1 MAKPSLSPMSKN
13 SRPKPKNDKLR
24 IKKKT
29 YNMKAIVSGG
39 GSGGHI
45 FPAVA
50 IANAIK
56 KRWPDA
62 DILFVGAEGRMEMEK
77 VPAAGY
83 PIKGLPIA
91 GLQRQLTPANIVK
104 NLQLPFRILKSRRM
118 VKSILRDF
126 APDIV
131 VGVGGFAS
139 EPTLK
144 AAAAMGYKTLLQEQN
159 SYAGLTNKM
168 LARDAQAI
176 CVAYDGMD
184 RFFPKEKIVFTGNPV
199 RADIENMAVSPAEGR
214 AHFGL
219 APEGRVLLSVGGSL
233 GARTINQMVL
243 NHLHFFREN
252 KIQILWQTGRW
263 MYDEA
268 VRAVEAAG
276 VAEWVKVHQF
286 ISRMDMAYAAADV
299 VISRAGAI
307 AISELCLV
315 GKPVILVPSPNVA
328 EDHQTK
334 NALALVDRGAALMVR
349 DADCDNQ
356 CLPRVLELFESVAK
370 RQDMSAAI
378 AALAVRNAADK
389 IVDQIEKVIN
399 AR

>member
-1 MAKPSLSPMSKN
+1 
-13 SRPKPKNDKLR
+13 
-24 IKKKT
+24 
-29 YNMKAIVSGG
+29 MKAIVSGG

-56 KRWPDA
+56 KRWPEA

-83 PIKGLPIA
+83 DIKGLPIA
-91 GLQRQLTPANIVK
+91 GLQRKLTPANIIK
-104 NLQLPFRILKSRRM
+104 NLQLPFRMLKSNHK

-126 APDIV
+126 NPDIV

-144 AAAAMGYKTLLQEQN
+144 AATRLGYKTLLQEQN

-168 LARDAQAI
+168 LARDAQTI
-176 CVAYDGMD
+176 CVAYEGME

-199 RADIENMAVSPAEGR
+199 RAAIEQMNCTREEGL

-219 APEGRVLLSVGGSL
+219 RPDMPVVLVVGGSL
-233 GARTINQMVL
+233 GARSMNQMMLDGLEYIESQQVQY
-243 NHLHFFREN
+243 
-252 KIQILWQTGRW
+252 IWQTGRW
-263 MYDEA
+263 GYNMATAA
-268 VRAVEAAG
+268 VKEGSR
-276 VAEWVKVHQF
+276 VKEHEF
-286 ISRMDMAYAAADV
+286 IQRMDLAYAAADV

-307 AISELCLV
+307 AISELCIV
-315 GKPVILVPSPNVA
+315 GKPVVLIPSPNVA

-334 NALALVDRGAALMVR
+334 NAMALVNKGAAMMVP
-349 DADCDNQ
+349 DVECGTK
-356 CLPRVLELFESVAK
+356 CLPLVAELLADK
-370 RQDMSAAI
+370 GRQASMCEAI
-378 AALAVRNAADK
+378 GKMAVRGAADK
-389 IVDQIEKVIN
+389 IVDEIEKIVK
-399 AR
+399 

>member
-1 MAKPSLSPMSKN
+1 
-13 SRPKPKNDKLR
+13 
-24 IKKKT
+24 
-29 YNMKAIVSGG
+29 MKVIISGG

-62 DILFVGAEGRMEMEK
+62 GILFVGAEGRMEMEK

-83 PIKGLPIA
+83 EIKGLPIA
-91 GLQRQLTPANIVK
+91 GLQRKLTPANIIK
-104 NLQLPFRILKSRRM
+104 NLQLPFRMLKSRRM
-118 VKSILRDF
+118 VKEILHEYQ
-126 APDIV
+126 PDIV

-144 AAAAMGYKTLLQEQN
+144 AAASMGYKTLLQEQN
-159 SYAGLTNKM
+159 SYAGLTNKL
-168 LARDAQAI
+168 LARDACAI
-176 CVAYDGMD
+176 CVAYDNMD

-199 RADIENMAVSPAEGR
+199 RADIENMNVSCAEGR

-219 APEGRVLLSVGGSL
+219 RAEGRVVLSVGGSL
-233 GARTINQMVL
+233 GARTINQMVI
-243 NHLHFFREN
+243 NHLHFFREKN
-252 KIQILWQTGRW
+252 IQILWQTGRW
-263 MYDEA
+263 MYEEA
-268 VRAVEAAG
+268 RRAVESAG
-276 VAEWVKVHQF
+276 VGEWVKVHQF

-299 VISRAGAI
+299 IISRAGAI

-315 GKPVILVPSPNVA
+315 GKPVVLVPSPNVA

-349 DADCDNQ
+349 DEDCDNQ
-356 CLPRVLELFESVAK
+356 CLPRVLELFESSD
-370 RQDMSAAI
+370 RQDAMSAAI
-378 AALAVRNAADK
+378 SRMAVRNAADK
-389 IVDQIEKVIN
+389 IVDQIERIVK
-399 AR
+399 

>member
-1 MAKPSLSPMSKN
+1 
-13 SRPKPKNDKLR
+13 
-24 IKKKT
+24 
-29 YNMKAIVSGG
+29 MKIIISGG

-50 IANAIK
+50 IANAVK
-56 KRWPDA
+56 KRWSDA

-91 GLQRQLTPANIVK
+91 GLQRQLTPANILK

-118 VKSILRDF
+118 VKKILREF
-126 APDIV
+126 QPDIV

-144 AAAAMGYKTLLQEQN
+144 AASSMGFPTLLQEQN

-168 LARDAQAI
+168 LARKARTI

-199 RADIENMAVSPAEGR
+199 RADIENMTATRAEGC

-219 APEGRVLLSVGGSL
+219 DGGNRVLLSVGGSL
-233 GARTINQMVL
+233 GARTINQMIIT
-243 NHLHFFREN
+243 HLHFFREN
-252 KIQILWQTGRW
+252 KIQLLWQTGRW
-263 MYDEA
+263 MYDESVAA
-268 VRAVEAAG
+268 VKAAG
-276 VAEWVKVHQF
+276 VEQWVKVHQF
-286 ISRMDMAYAAADV
+286 ITRMDMAYAAADM

-315 GKPVILVPSPNVA
+315 GKPVVLIPSPNVA

-334 NALALVDRGAALMVR
+334 NALALVNRGAALMVR
-349 DADCDNQ
+349 DVDCNAQ
-356 CLPRVLELFESVAK
+356 CLPQVLELFENNAH
-370 RQDMSAAI
+370 REAMSEAI
-378 AALAVRNAADK
+378 KKMAVREAADK
-389 IVDQIEKVIN
+389 IVDQIAKIVK
-399 AR
+399 

>member
-1 MAKPSLSPMSKN
+1 
-13 SRPKPKNDKLR
+13 
-24 IKKKT
+24 
-29 YNMKAIVSGG
+29 MKAIVSGG

-62 DILFVGAEGRMEMEK
+62 EILFVGAEGRMEMEK

-83 PIKGLPIA
+83 KIKGLPIA
-91 GLQRQLTPANIVK
+91 GLQRKLTPTNIVK
-104 NLQLPFRILKSRRM
+104 NLQLPFKMLKSRNM
-118 VKSILRDF
+118 VKSILKDF
-126 APDIV
+126 SPDIV

-144 AAAAMGYKTLLQEQN
+144 AAARMGYPTLLQEQN

-168 LARDAQAI
+168 LARDARTI
-176 CVAYDGMD
+176 CVAYDGME

-199 RADIENMAVSPAEGR
+199 RADIEQMNISREESLD
-214 AHFGL
+214 HFGL
-219 APEGRVLLSVGGSL
+219 NGDHKVVLSVGGSL
-233 GARTINQMVL
+233 GARSINQMIMS
-243 NHLHFFREN
+243 HLHFFREN
-252 KIQILWQTGRW
+252 EIQLVWQTGRW
-263 MYDEA
+263 MYEDA
-268 VRAVEAAG
+268 KRAVEQAG
-276 VAEWVKVHQF
+276 VGEWVKVHQF
-286 ISRMDMAYAAADV
+286 IAHMDRAYTAADI

-315 GKPVILVPSPNVA
+315 GKPVVLIPSPNVA

-356 CLPRVLELFESVAK
+356 TLPILKELLSSPE
-370 RQDMSAAI
+370 RQSKMCEAI
-378 AALAVRNAADK
+378 KKMAVRGAADK
-389 IVDQIEKVIN
+389 IVDQIAKIVK
-399 AR
+399 

>member
-1 MAKPSLSPMSKN
+1 
-13 SRPKPKNDKLR
+13 
-24 IKKKT
+24 
-29 YNMKAIVSGG
+29 MKAIISGG

-50 IANAIK
+50 IANAVK

-91 GLQRQLTPANIVK
+91 GLQRKLTPQNIIK
-104 NLQLPFRILKSRRM
+104 NIQLPFKMMKSSRM
-118 VKSILRDF
+118 VKQILCDF
-126 APDIV
+126 QPDIV

-144 AAAAMGYKTLLQEQN
+144 AAAAMGFKTLLQEQN
-159 SYAGLTNKM
+159 SYAGLTNKI
-168 LARDAQAI
+168 LSRDAQVI

-184 RFFPKEKIVFTGNPV
+184 RFFPTEKIVFTGNPV
-199 RADIENMAVSPAEGR
+199 RSDIEQMQVTTAEGR

-219 APEGRVLLSVGGSL
+219 NAEGRVLLSVGGSL
-233 GARTINQMVL
+233 GARTINQMVM
-243 NHLHFFREN
+243 NHLHFFREK

-263 MYDEA
+263 MYEEA
-268 VRAVEAAG
+268 VRAVENAG
-276 VAEWVKVHQF
+276 VGEWVKVHQF
-286 ISRMDMAYAAADV
+286 IQRMDMAYAAADV

-307 AISELCLV
+307 AISELCIV
-315 GKPVILVPSPNVA
+315 GKPVVLVPSPNVA

-349 DADCDNQ
+349 DVDCDNQ
-356 CLPRVLELFESVAK
+356 CLPRVLELFENRGRCEA
-370 RQDMSAAI
+370 MSAAI
-378 AALAVRNAADK
+378 AKMAVRGAADK
-389 IVDQIEKVIN
+389 IVDQIEKIVK
-399 AR
+399 

>member
-1 MAKPSLSPMSKN
+1 
-13 SRPKPKNDKLR
+13 
-24 IKKKT
+24 
-29 YNMKAIVSGG
+29 MKAIISGG

-83 PIKGLPIA
+83 EIKGLPIA
-91 GLQRQLTPANIVK
+91 GLQRKLTLPNIWK
-104 NLQLPFRILKSRRM
+104 NLQLPFRMMKSNSM
-118 VKSILRDF
+118 VKHILNDF
-126 APDIV
+126 QPDIV

-144 AAAAMGYKTLLQEQN
+144 AAAKLGFPTLLQEQN
-159 SYAGLTNKM
+159 SYAGLTNKL
-168 LARDAQAI
+168 LAKDAKAI
-176 CVAYDGMD
+176 CVAYDGME

-199 RADIENMAVSPAEGR
+199 RADIEQMSCTREEGL

-219 APEGRVLLSVGGSL
+219 DASMPTVLVVGGSL
-233 GARTINQMVL
+233 GARSVNQMMLTNL
-243 NHLHFFREN
+243 NYLGVRQVQY
-252 KIQILWQTGRW
+252 IWQTGRW
-263 MYDEA
+263 GYDQAAAAVSEA
-268 VRAVEAAG
+268 GMGER
-276 VAEWVKVHQF
+276 VKVHRF
-286 ISRMDMAYAAADV
+286 IQRMDLAYAAADV

-315 GKPVILVPSPNVA
+315 GKPVVLVPSPNVA

-334 NALALVDRGAALMVR
+334 NAMALVDKGAALMVP
-349 DADCDNQ
+349 DVECGSK
-356 CLPRVLELFESVAK
+356 CLPAVDGLLADANRMQA
-370 RQDMSAAI
+370 MSAAI
-378 AALAVRNAADK
+378 RRLAVRGAADK
-389 IVDQIEKVIN
+389 IVEQIAKIVK
-399 AR
+399 

>member
-1 MAKPSLSPMSKN
+1 
-13 SRPKPKNDKLR
+13 
-24 IKKKT
+24 
-29 YNMKAIVSGG
+29 MKAIVSGG

-83 PIKGLPIA
+83 RIEGLPIA
-91 GLQRQLTPANIVK
+91 GLQRKLTPANILK
-104 NLQLPFRILKSRRM
+104 NMQLPFRILRSRIKVRR
-118 VKSILRDF
+118 ILKDF

-144 AAAAMGYKTLLQEQN
+144 AASAMGYKTLLQEQN

-168 LARDAQAI
+168 LAKDANCI
-176 CVAYDGMD
+176 CVAYEGMD
-184 RFFPKEKIVFTGNPV
+184 RFFPKEKLVFTGNPV
-199 RADIENMAVSPAEGR
+199 RADIENMTCSREEGL

-219 APEGRVLLSVGGSL
+219 SDSQPTVLVVGGSL
-233 GARTINQMVL
+233 GARSINQMML
-243 NHLHFFREN
+243 ANLQTLADGN
-252 KIQILWQTGRW
+252 IQYIWQTGRW
-263 MYDEA
+263 GYEA
-268 VRAVEAAG
+268 AASSVSGSEVEAK
-276 VAEWVKVHQF
+276 VKVHQF
-286 ISRMDMAYAAADV
+286 IQRMDLAYAAADMV
-299 VISRAGAI
+299 VSRAGAI

-315 GKPVILVPSPNVA
+315 GKPVLLIPSPNVA

-334 NALALVDRGAALMVR
+334 NAMALVEKGAALMVPDVECSTR
-349 DADCDNQ
+349 
-356 CLPRVLELFESVAK
+356 CLPLVEEVLSDEVRMNAMKE
-370 RQDMSAAI
+370 AI
-378 AALAVRNAADK
+378 GKLAMRGAADK
-389 IVDQIEKVIN
+389 IVDQIERIV
-399 AR
+399 R

>member
-1 MAKPSLSPMSKN
+1 
-13 SRPKPKNDKLR
+13 
-24 IKKKT
+24 
-29 YNMKAIVSGG
+29 MKIIISGG

-50 IANAIK
+50 IANAVK
-56 KRWPDA
+56 ARWNDA

-83 PIKGLPIA
+83 KIVGLPIA
-91 GLQRQLTPANIVK
+91 GLQRKLTPANIVK
-104 NLQLPFRILKSRRM
+104 NLQLPFRMIKSRRK
-118 VKSILRDF
+118 VKNILAEF
-126 APDIV
+126 KPDIV

-144 AAAAMGYKTLLQEQN
+144 AATSCGFRTLLQEQN

-168 LARDAQAI
+168 LARKASKI
-176 CVAYDGMD
+176 CVAYEGME

-199 RADIENMAVSPAEGR
+199 RADIEQMTATAAEGR

-219 APEGRVLLSVGGSL
+219 EAEGRVLLSVGGSL
-233 GARTINQMVL
+233 GARSINEMII

-252 KIQILWQTGRW
+252 RIQLLWQTGRW

-268 VRAVEAAG
+268 VAAVERAG
-276 VAEWVKVHQF
+276 VGQWVKVHQF
-286 ISRMDMAYAAADV
+286 ISRMDMAYAAADIV
-299 VISRAGAI
+299 VSRAGAI

-315 GKPVILVPSPNVA
+315 GKPVVLIPSPNVA

-334 NALALVDRGAALMVR
+334 NALALVDRGAAVMVK
-349 DADCDNQ
+349 DADCNSQ
-356 CLPRVLELFESVAK
+356 GLFVVKELFESPE
-370 RQDMSAAI
+370 RQATMSAAI
-378 AALAVRNAADK
+378 SKMAVRHAADK
-389 IVDQIEKVIN
+389 IVDQISELLYGKPEKKPAVPLPDELQQLENLKNI
-399 AR
+399 

>member
-1 MAKPSLSPMSKN
+1 
-13 SRPKPKNDKLR
+13 
-24 IKKKT
+24 
-29 YNMKAIVSGG
+29 MKAIVSGG

-50 IANAIK
+50 IANAIR
-56 KRWPDA
+56 KRWSDA
-62 DILFVGAEGRMEMEK
+62 EILFVGAEGRMEMEK

-83 PIKGLPIA
+83 EIKGLPIA
-91 GLQRQLTPANIVK
+91 GLQRKLTLVNIVK
-104 NLQLPFRILKSRRM
+104 NIQLPFRMLKSRQM
-118 VKSILRDF
+118 VRRILNEFR
-126 APDIV
+126 PDIV

-144 AAAAMGYKTLLQEQN
+144 AAAKMGFKTLLQEQN

-176 CVAYDGMD
+176 CVAYDGME

-199 RADIENMAVSPAEGR
+199 RADIENIAVTAAEGR

-219 APEGRVLLSVGGSL
+219 AGEGRVLLSVGGSL
-233 GARTINQMVL
+233 GARTINQMIL

-252 KIQILWQTGRW
+252 KIQLLWQTGRW
-263 MYDEA
+263 MYDEV
-268 VRAVEAAG
+268 VRAVENAG
-276 VAEWVKVHQF
+276 VGEWVKVHQF

-307 AISELCLV
+307 AISELCIV
-315 GKPVILVPSPNVA
+315 GKPVVLIPSPNVA

-334 NALALVDRGAALMVR
+334 NALALVDKGAALMVR
-349 DADCDNQ
+349 DVDCDNQ
-356 CLPRVLELFESVAK
+356 CLPQVLDLFEHSVK
-370 RQDMSAAI
+370 REQMSAAI
-378 AALAVRNAADK
+378 QRLAVRGAADK
-389 IVDQIEKVIN
+389 IVDQIAKLVK
-399 AR
+399 

>member
-1 MAKPSLSPMSKN
+1 
-13 SRPKPKNDKLR
+13 
-24 IKKKT
+24 
-29 YNMKAIVSGG
+29 MKAIVSGG

-50 IANAIK
+50 IANAIR
-56 KRWPDA
+56 KRWSDA
-62 DILFVGAEGRMEMEK
+62 EILFVGAEGRMEMEK

-83 PIKGLPIA
+83 EIKGLPIA
-91 GLQRQLTPANIVK
+91 GLQRKLTLVNIVK
-104 NLQLPFRILKSRRM
+104 NIQLPFRMLKSRQM
-118 VKSILRDF
+118 VRRILNEFR
-126 APDIV
+126 PDIV

-144 AAAAMGYKTLLQEQN
+144 AAAKMGFKTLLQEQN

-176 CVAYDGMD
+176 CVAYDGME

-199 RADIENMAVSPAEGR
+199 RADIENIAVTAAEGR

-219 APEGRVLLSVGGSL
+219 AGEGRVLLSVGGSL
-233 GARTINQMVL
+233 GARTINQMIL

-252 KIQILWQTGRW
+252 KIQLLWQTGRW

-268 VRAVEAAG
+268 VRAVENAG
-276 VAEWVKVHQF
+276 VGEWIKVHQF

-307 AISELCLV
+307 AISELCIV
-315 GKPVILVPSPNVA
+315 GKPVVLIPSPNVA

-334 NALALVDRGAALMVR
+334 NALALVDKGAALMVR
-349 DADCDNQ
+349 DVDCDNQ
-356 CLPRVLELFESVAK
+356 CLPQVLDLFEHSVK
-370 RQDMSAAI
+370 REQMSAAI
-378 AALAVRNAADK
+378 QRLAVRGAADK
-389 IVDQIEKVIN
+389 IVDQIAKLVK
-399 AR
+399 